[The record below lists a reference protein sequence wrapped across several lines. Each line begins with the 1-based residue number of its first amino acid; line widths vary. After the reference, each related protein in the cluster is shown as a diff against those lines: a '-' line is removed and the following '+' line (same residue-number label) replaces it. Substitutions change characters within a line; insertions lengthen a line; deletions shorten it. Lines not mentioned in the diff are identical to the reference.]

1 MKIIIL
7 FVLSSLSLR
16 AAESED
22 EFLKDV
28 LEVGSLE
35 QKKKVLETKWTLLQE
50 QREQI
55 KRARPQTGS
64 LEPIFEQYINNLR
77 RRLDELLRNRISLR
91 YDFKSRNEH
100 DIHKRAASEI
110 ELVDKTNAFSADV
123 GLEIKVEFLTDEI
136 NFLRRL
142 YDMELTV
149 LKASNSDTSKK
160 SGAEAASVYQDK
172 IKELQ
177 ASADQ
182 QGDALLSSK
191 KEISKLNRK
200 LQKHQAEIEDVKNQI
215 FVAEAQDMDVVA
227 LKGALANLA
236 ELDAAQQNNKR
247 ELARRR
253 TDYEELLKVKIT
265 LEIDIDLYKYL
276 AQEEKIRTF

>member
-77 RRLDELLRNRISLR
+77 RRLDELLRNRISL
-91 YDFKSRNEH
+91 RNEH